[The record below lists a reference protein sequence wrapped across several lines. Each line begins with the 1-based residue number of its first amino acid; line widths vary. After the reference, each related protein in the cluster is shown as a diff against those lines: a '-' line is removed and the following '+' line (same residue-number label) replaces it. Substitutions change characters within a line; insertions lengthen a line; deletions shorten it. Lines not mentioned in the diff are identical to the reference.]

1 MSFKDQLDKAMQ
13 DIDQKICNKIF
24 QIERLDEKNAE
35 IEEDLTELYE
45 ELEDLEREKIKIQTA
60 INEQK

>member
-13 DIDQKICNKIF
+13 DIDHKIRNKIF
-24 QIERLDEKNAE
+24 QIERLDEKIAE

-45 ELEDLEREKIKIQTA
+45 ELENLQKEKIKIQA
-60 INEQK
+60 VINEQK